1 MTRLLLALL
10 CAFAGLPSAMV
21 GAGLQDPTHEHCC
34 CCEDHVQADG
44 PLLAKTPCGCGCL
57 EPVRSPEFPPEPPR
71 ERSSQDAP
79 APVALPAAPRLPL
92 PATRLAPR
100 ALQPS
105 PVPLRAPPPRA
116 ALGVWIE

>member
-1 MTRLLLALL
+1 
-10 CAFAGLPSAMV
+10 MV

-44 PLLAKTPCGCGCL
+44 PLLAKNPCGCGCL

-79 APVALPAAPRLPL
+79 APVALAAAPSLVVPVVRPALGRLL
-92 PATRLAPR
+92 W
-100 ALQPS
+100 S